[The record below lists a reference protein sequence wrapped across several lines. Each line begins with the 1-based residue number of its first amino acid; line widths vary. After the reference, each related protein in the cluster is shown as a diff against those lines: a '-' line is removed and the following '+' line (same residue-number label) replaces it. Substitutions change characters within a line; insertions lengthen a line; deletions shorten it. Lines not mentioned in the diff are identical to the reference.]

1 MLLLCGVPDPR
12 LLVLSGYSLSLEE
25 FYPLQVGTAL
35 VFRDGDTEVYSLAAV
50 VVFYTR

>member
-12 LLVLSGYSLSLEE
+12 LLVLSLEE
-25 FYPLQVGTAL
+25 FHPLQVGTAL